1 MTSNIINL
9 ISDGRDFRELDPIE
23 KILWRTSGFRTPQGS
38 SPQEA
43 LMRLKAQASFHPDI
57 VPAKVAVIR
66 TLAFRISAAA
76 ASLIMILGLWFMF
89 RPGYT
94 DKVIALR
101 GSHLEHSLPD
111 GSMVSINAD
120 SRLAYDQKHFGEER
134 KVGLTG
140 EAFFSVVKGSRFV
153 VSTKHGDVAV
163 LGTSFNVYARDEY
176 FKVSCITGRVRVTS
190 SGSTAEISPGEN
202 AELENGQLV
211 VSGAKDTQ
219 ASTGWI
225 RGEFIYD
232 NSPLNQVLNEIER
245 QFNIKFVAGDL
256 DGRYFTGAFTNKDL
270 KNALDIVCIPMGLT
284 YVVGEKGKVYIR
296 EKTRQ

>member
-9 ISDGRDFRELDPIE
+9 TSDGRGFRELDPVE
-23 KILWRTSGFRTPQGS
+23 KILWRSSGFRTPRGS
-38 SPQEA
+38 SPEEA
-43 LMRLKAQASFHPDI
+43 LARLKAKIGSGPAI
-57 VPAKVAVIR
+57 VPAKIALVR
-66 TLAFRISAAA
+66 TLAFRIASAAA
-76 ASLIMILGLWFMF
+76 AIIIIAGLWFMF
-89 RPGYT
+89 RPGFT
-94 DKVIALR
+94 DQVVAVK
-101 GSHLEHSLPD
+101 GTHLEHKLPD
-111 GSMVSINAD
+111 GSQVSVNAD
-120 SRLAYDQKHFGEER
+120 SRLAYDLKHFSEER
-134 KVGLTG
+134 KVSLTG

-153 VSTKHGDVAV
+153 VTTKHGDVAV

-176 FKVSCITGRVRVTS
+176 FRVSCLTGRVRVSS
-190 SGSTAEISPGEN
+190 SGNTVEINPGED
-202 AELENGQLV
+202 AELQNGQLV
-211 VSGAKDTQ
+211 LSGAKDIQ

-256 DGRYFTGAFTNKDL
+256 DGRYFTGTFTSKDL

-296 EKTRQ
+296 EKTQQ